1 MKKHPLSCEDRG
13 CFLLNLLLQFPE
25 QIRMEKFLNGNAQAI
40 TELLDGGNRS
50 AAVAPADDI
59 VHGGLGDSLILLRRL
74 MEISRSR
81 HSSRIRSLTASPI
94 FMGTT
99 SLHMK
104 MIPICP

>member
-40 TELLDGGNRS
+40 TELLDGE
-50 AAVAPADDI
+50 I
-59 VHGGLGDSLILLRRL
+59 VVLRLRPLTILFTVDWVTPLILLKRL